1 MSRIDASL
9 FDKLPLGDITKVT
22 FYKRDLLTA
31 DLICCDVE
39 KDGDI
44 WTFHE
49 ELAGW
54 DTLIEHLQMLPDFRN
69 DWFGAVSQP
78 SFITNEAVAFSR

>member
-1 MSRIDASL
+1 MRITADTLAQM
-9 FDKLPLGDITKVT
+9 PLEHICKVT
-22 FYKRDLLTA
+22 FYKRDEVTT

-39 KDGDI
+39 DSAQT

-49 ELAGW
+49 EADGGSE
-54 DTLIEHLQMLPDFRN
+54 LIAYLSDLPDFRQ

-78 SFITNEAVAFSR
+78 PFAPNMTVAFERG